1 MPILIS
7 EEVAERKLNH
17 PTNLLVKHGVV
28 GAGNHNHR
36 GEVGRPEGRLNIS
49 PAIKAMIGSL
59 AMIEGPTKV
68 GRAFGIAQGTVSDY
82 KNGNTSN
89 HKKDPK
95 LVAALEENIGL
106 VREKVINK
114 ILKHVDAI
122 TEEKIEEASLPILS
136 KSASN
141 LASIFDKFRDSNA
154 TNGILQQQFVFF
166 GVKPRDEGQYNVIE
180 VEASEV

>member
-49 PAIKAMIGSL
+49 PAIKAMI
-59 AMIEGPTKV
+59 EGPTRV
-68 GRAFGIAQGTVSDY
+68 GRAFGLAQGTVSDY

-180 VEASEV
+180 VEASEA